1 MKPWILACSSLLIT
15 LSAAVADD
23 VTAKAQICVACHGQ
37 KGVSQISQWPSLAGQ
52 KAGYLVVQI
61 RAFRDGARKS
71 PEMAPFVDNLSDQ
84 DIAELASFY
93 SAQTPGVAANG
104 DASLVDRGENL
115 SAYCT
120 ACHGMNGTPVAETW
134 PIIAGQG
141 AAYLFRQLAAFKGGA
156 RVHPHMQAAVNR
168 FGDDQFVA
176 LAAYY
181 SQLEP

>member
-1 MKPWILACSSLLIT
+1 MKPWIIACTSLLINIP
-15 LSAAVADD
+15 AAVADD
-23 VTAKAQICVACHGQ
+23 VPAEAQICVACHGQ
-37 KGVSQISQWPSLAGQ
+37 KGVSQNPEWPSLAGQ

-71 PEMAPFVDNLSDQ
+71 PEMAPFVDGLSDQ
-84 DIAELASFY
+84 EIDALASY
-93 SAQTPGVAANG
+93 YNALTPGVAADG
-104 DASLVDRGENL
+104 DAALVDRGENL

-120 ACHGMNGTPVAETW
+120 ACHGMNGAPVAETW

-141 AAYLFRQLAAFKGGA
+141 AAYLFRQLAAFKGGV
-156 RVHPHMQAAVNR
+156 RLHPHMQAAVNR